1 MNKLETKYQREAM
14 QVSLEWHLVELPEDM
29 SPMDV
34 YNNLGR
40 LLDENEYCMVWEP
53 LEDWSLDAL
62 KDSIWNL
69 KAQVLATMVSMASY
83 VDNGM
88 KD

>member
-1 MNKLETKYQREAM
+1 MNKLETKYQQEAM
-14 QVSLEWHLVELPEDM
+14 QVALEWHLSEVPEDM
-29 SPMDV
+29 RAMDV

-40 LLDENEYCMVWEP
+40 LLNENEYCMVWEP
-53 LEDWSLDAL
+53 LEDWSLDTL

-69 KAQVLATMVSMASY
+69 KAQVLATMVLMASY

-88 KD
+88 TD